1 MNIGQIIVIGLS
13 LTLVLWFLGGTWYN
27 RRRANQIW
35 RWLEPGL
42 EVLGGRVGKV
52 WIGAS
57 GAGLRVAVDNP
68 AAPLRRL
75 ECIVALESRE
85 NLPLWLF
92 ERSRGKRDQLTLR
105 AQLRSSSQR
114 EVEAVPVGGGLDR
127 ALQAQTDAPWQLTDV
142 SPHWA
147 IAQRGSVRE
156 GQFEALGVFL
166 TTYQPQLQRFS
177 VRRAEP
183 HLFILLRFDGLM
195 DKTSHQLLSELK
207 AALTF

>member
-13 LTLVLWFLGGTWYN
+13 LTLVLWFLGGTLYN

-52 WIGAS
+52 WIGVS

-68 AAPLRRL
+68 SAPLRHL

-92 ERSRGKRDQLTLR
+92 ERTRGKRDQLTLR
-105 AQLRSSSQR
+105 PAPL
-114 EVEAVPVGGGLDR
+114 VGSARAGGC
-127 ALQAQTDAPWQLTDV
+127 A
-142 SPHWA
+142 
-147 IAQRGSVRE
+147 G
-156 GQFEALGVFL
+156 
-166 TTYQPQLQRFS
+166 
-177 VRRAEP
+177 RRRVGPCSASA
-183 HLFILLRFDGLM
+183 D
-195 DKTSHQLLSELK
+195 
-207 AALTF
+207 